1 MCLKP
6 RKPWPMPKE
15 TGEIGEKILSGD
27 SVYKLVGDDLFNQ
40 FTEADFA
47 DLYPEE
53 GKPGYSPVI
62 LGFVS
67 IFQYLEKYPDRQA
80 AEALRMRLDWK
91 YALHLPLDNAGFDF
105 SVLSE
110 FRDRLLECQAE
121 RRIFDRLV
129 EAFQAKGL
137 IKERGKQ
144 RTDSMAMLTK
154 VRRLSRLEL
163 VVESL
168 RLAVGAVLKKDRTW
182 GEAVI
187 PPDWE
192 ERYGERF
199 VMQRHTKEE
208 WEGYDRT
215 VGEDG
220 QWFLARLESE
230 GAPAELKNLPEVQ
243 VLKTV
248 WAQQFQQE
256 TGKIVYQPSVSY
268 DGHTQIQSPHDPQAR
283 YSKKRIQEWVGGKVQ
298 ATETDDEGYPHII
311 TDIAGT
317 CSSLTDY
324 EALSPIQDRLAD
336 RKCLPAEQY
345 VDNGYISGPNL
356 EHSRKQDI
364 DLIGPAQAVVSKQT
378 KIADGITTDQ
388 FRMDLEHHQATCPTG
403 QTAKADYG
411 WKGKAR
417 FRFSDEVCLA
427 CPLRSR
433 CCAGN
438 GGRTLCVG
446 LAYPLLQ
453 QARQRQKTEAF
464 KQDYHKHRSGVEGCL
479 SALARG
485 NGLRVSRYIG
495 HPKRHLQALFGGS
508 AANLKRVARWLAG
521 IRPIRHH
528 RSWKLGSKPA

>member
-6 RKPWPMPKE
+6 KEPWPMPKE
-15 TGEIGEKILSGD
+15 TYEIGAKILAPD
-27 SVYKLVGDDLFNQ
+27 SVYKLVGDELFNQ
-40 FTEADFA
+40 FSEADFA

-80 AEALRMRLDWK
+80 AEALRMRMDWK
-91 YALHLPLDNAGFDF
+91 YALHLPLDYAGFDF

-110 FRDRLLECQAE
+110 FRDRLLKHQAE

-129 EAFQAKGL
+129 EAFHAKGL

-199 VMQRHTKEE
+199 VMQRHTREE

-324 EALSPIQDRLAD
+324 EALSPIQDRLAE
-336 RKCLPAEQY
+336 RNCLPLQQY
-345 VDNGYISGPNL
+345 VDSGYMSGPNL
-356 EHSRKQDI
+356 EHSQAKTI

-378 KIADGITTDQ
+378 KLPDGITTDQ
-388 FRMDLEHHQATCPTG
+388 FALDLTNKQATCPAGHTI
-403 QTAKADYG
+403 DYYDEQQD
-411 WKGKAR
+411 KVR
-417 FRFSDEVCLA
+417 FYFPPEVCHP
-427 CPLRSR
+427 CPLRPR
-433 CCAGN
+433 CCTGK
-438 GGRTLCVG
+438 GGRTICVG
-446 LAYPLLQ
+446 QTYPLLQ
-453 QARQRQKTEAF
+453 QARQRQKTEVF
-464 KQDYHKHRSGVEGCL
+464 KKDYHKHRSGVEGCL

-495 HPKRHLQALFGGS
+495 HPKRNVQALFGGS

-521 IRPIRHH
+521 IRPKRYHQA
-528 RSWKLGSKPA
+528 WNLAPQPA